1 MKAGSQ
7 CLWQWALR
15 SATILLM
22 GSALFDMSAY
32 AQQRLVRVGIFEN
45 APELHMDNGQP
56 SGILGEL
63 LSAVANTEKWTLT
76 PVACEW
82 RDCLEALQE
91 GRIDLMPDVP
101 HSVDRSDLYDFH
113 KVPSLHSWSQM
124 YQHPDERITSVLD
137 LQGKRIV
144 SLAGSVQ
151 ADYIASL
158 AGSFGIRAQLI
169 GVSDLQ
175 EGFAMVAD
183 NRADAAVANY
193 YYGELHAAKRGLVAT
208 PLMFQPTQLFYATK
222 KGRNIDLLDAIDR
235 NLTEWQG
242 DSESVY
248 FRILQ
253 RWGQATPAASVPSS
267 FWWVISSLGLLLVMA
282 LGLAALFKAQV
293 NRQTRHLKASET
305 RLNTI
310 LDSVDAHIYI
320 KDRQLKYRYGN
331 HQLCEFFGLHAPDL
345 IDRRDDEFLSGTSLS
360 QVRQNDLRVI
370 NNGERVALEEQVA
383 KPGGQGVDT
392 FFSIKIPLRDS
403 RGKVEALCGISTNI
417 TDHKVT
423 QAAAHRLAYYD
434 PLTELPNRRLLLE
447 RMGHALEAVRCGAG
461 IGAVLFVDLDN
472 FKRINDARGHV
483 LGDAVLCG
491 VAQRLKDMVRG
502 VDTVARIGGDE
513 FVILLDHFGRTQEE
527 SARIAMTIAE
537 SVRAALEQPLI
548 IDGQPYFS
556 GGSIGVTLLRPDG
569 KSTHDVLR
577 EADTAMYRAKESGR
591 NRVAFYETSM
601 QTEIEERLAL
611 EHDLSLAIGTEQ
623 LGMYAQPQYDRN
635 GDIAGAELLIR
646 WEHPTRGSIS
656 PSRFIPIAEET
667 GVILRIGDWTLQQAC
682 STLLRLEQAGQ
693 HYPLSI
699 NVSPRQFRQPDF
711 VSRVREIVLESGAP
725 VHRLIFEVT
734 EGILIEDL
742 QGAIDRM
749 AELSD
754 IGIRFSIDDFGTG
767 YSNLTYLKRLPLY
780 ELKIDKSFIHDA
792 PGDPDNTAIVK
803 LILAMAKQLSL
814 RVVAEGVET
823 QAQADFLSA
832 LECDAMQGYLF
843 ARPIPI
849 ARWLDSSHT
858 EPLAKTP

>member
-1 MKAGSQ
+1 MNAGSQ
-7 CLWQWALR
+7 CLWRWTLHNA
-15 SATILLM
+15 AILLM
-22 GSALFDMSAY
+22 GFTLGSSPAH
-32 AQQRLVRVGIFEN
+32 AQQRQVRVGIFEN
-45 APELHMDNGQP
+45 APELHMDKGQP

-63 LSAVANTEKWTLT
+63 LVAIANTEKWTLT
-76 PVACEW
+76 AVPCEW
-82 RDCLEALQE
+82 RDCLEDLRE

-101 HSVDRSDLYDFH
+101 GSVDRRELYDFH
-113 KVPSLHSWSQM
+113 KIPSLHSWSQM
-124 YQHPDERITSVLD
+124 YQGQDERITSVLD

-151 ADYIASL
+151 GDYVASL
-158 AGSFGIRAQLI
+158 ANSFGIRARLI
-169 GVSDLQ
+169 SVSDLK

-183 NRADAAVANY
+183 NQADAVAANY
-193 YYGELHAAKRGLVAT
+193 YYGELHAAESGLFAT
-208 PLMFQPTQLFYATK
+208 PLMFQPSQLFYATK
-222 KGRNIDLLDAIDR
+222 KGRNLDLLDAVDR
-235 NLTEWQG
+235 NLAEWQNNP
-242 DSESVY
+242 ESVY
-248 FRILQ
+248 FGILQ
-253 RWGQATPAASVPSS
+253 RWGQARPPAAVPSS
-267 FWWVISSLGLLLVMA
+267 FWWAISSLGLLLIVA

-293 NRQTRHLKASET
+293 HRQTRHLRASEN

-331 HQLCEFFGLHAPDL
+331 HTLCEFFGLHGPDL
-345 IDRRDDEFLSGTSLS
+345 IERRDDEFLDGGELA
-360 QVRQNDLRVI
+360 QIRQNDLRVI
-370 NNGERVALEEQVA
+370 NNGERVALEEQVS
-383 KPGGQGVDT
+383 KPGGQAAET
-392 FFSIKIPLRDS
+392 FLSIKIPLRDR
-403 RGKVEALCGISTNI
+403 RGKIEALCGISTNI
-417 TDHKVT
+417 TDHKLA

-447 RMGHALEAVRCGAG
+447 RMGHALDAVRGGAG

-483 LGDAVLCG
+483 IGDAVLCG

-513 FVILLDHFGRTQEE
+513 FVILLDHFGRSQDE

-537 SVRAALEQPLI
+537 SVRAALEHPLI
-548 IDGQPYFS
+548 IEGQPYFS

-569 KSTHDVLR
+569 KSTDDVLR

-611 EHDLSLAIGTEQ
+611 EHDLSLAIGSEQ
-623 LGMYAQPQYDRN
+623 LGMHAQAQYGLD
-635 GDIAGAELLIR
+635 GEIAGVELLIR
-646 WEHPTRGSIS
+646 WEHPERGKIS
-656 PSRFIPIAEET
+656 PSRFIPVAEET
-667 GVILRIGDWTLQQAC
+667 GVILRLGDWTLQQAC
-682 STLLRLEQAGQ
+682 DTLLRLDQSGK

-699 NVSPRQFRQPDF
+699 NVSPRQFRQHDF

-725 VHRLIFEVT
+725 AHRLIFEVT

-749 AELSD
+749 GELSD
-754 IGIRFSIDDFGTG
+754 LGIRFSIDDFGTG

-780 ELKIDKSFIHDA
+780 ELKIDKSFIHDV
-792 PGDPDNTAIVK
+792 PSDPDNSAIVR
-803 LILAMAKQLSL
+803 LILAMAKQLGL

-823 QAQADFLSA
+823 REQADFLAA
-832 LECDAMQGYLF
+832 LECDAMQGYFF
-843 ARPIPI
+843 ARPAPI
-849 ARWLDSSHT
+849 AQWLNP
-858 EPLAKTP
+858 EA

>member
-7 CLWQWALR
+7 CLWPWAFR
-15 SATILLM
+15 AATILLM
-22 GSALFDMSAY
+22 AAVLLDAPARAG
-32 AQQRLVRVGIFEN
+32 QRQVRVGVFDN
-45 APELHMDNGQP
+45 APKLYLDNGQP
-56 SGILGEL
+56 SGILGEVL
-63 LSAVANTEKWTLT
+63 RAIAETENWTLI

-82 RDCLEALQE
+82 RDCLLALQE
-91 GRIDLMPDVP
+91 GRIDLMPDVAV
-101 HSVDRSDLYDFH
+101 SVDRSELYDFH
-113 KVPSLHSWSQM
+113 KVPSLHSWSQL
-124 YQHPDERITSVLD
+124 YRHQDEHITSVLD

-144 SLAGSVQ
+144 SLEGSVQ
-151 ADYIASL
+151 AEYIAAL
-158 AGSFGIRAQLI
+158 ADSFGIRAQLI
-169 GVSDLQ
+169 SVSDLQ
-175 EGFAMVAD
+175 EGFAMVAG
-183 NRADAAVANY
+183 NRADAVATNH
-193 YYGELHAAKRGLVAT
+193 YYGELHAAKHGLVAT

-222 KGRNIDLLDAIDR
+222 RGRNSDLLDAIDR
-235 NLTEWQG
+235 NLAEWQG
-242 DSESVY
+242 DPESVY
-248 FRILQ
+248 FRVLQ
-253 RWGQATPAASVPSS
+253 RWEQAPPPASIPSS
-267 FWWVISSLGLLLVMA
+267 FWWAVASLGLLLMLA

-293 NRQTRHLKASET
+293 HRQTRHLKASET

-331 HQLCEFFGLHAPDL
+331 HQLCKFFGLHAPDL
-345 IDRRDDEFLSGTSLS
+345 IDRRDDDFISGPSLS
-360 QVRQNDLRVI
+360 EIRQNDLRVI

-383 KPGGQGVDT
+383 KPGEQSADT
-392 FFSIKIPLRDS
+392 FLSIKIPLRDNK
-403 RGKVEALCGISTNI
+403 GNIEALCGISTNI
-417 TDHKVT
+417 TDHKVA
-423 QAAAHRLAYYD
+423 QATAHQLAYYD

-447 RMGHALEAVRCGAG
+447 RLGHTLEAVHSGAG
-461 IGAVLFVDLDN
+461 IGALLFVDLDN

-513 FVILLDHFGRTQEE
+513 FVILLDHFGRSQDE

-548 IDGQPYFS
+548 INGQPYFS
-556 GGSIGVTLLRPDG
+556 GGSIGVTLLRADG

-611 EHDLSLAIGTEQ
+611 EHDLSLAIGTDQ
-623 LGMYAQPQYDRN
+623 LGMYAQAQYSRN
-635 GDIAGAELLIR
+635 GEIAGAELLIR
-646 WEHPTRGSIS
+646 WTHPTRGAIP

-682 STLLRLEQAGQ
+682 STLLRLHQTGR

-725 VHRLIFEVT
+725 AHQLIFEIT

-742 QGAIDRM
+742 QGAVDRM
-749 AELSD
+749 TELSD
-754 IGIRFSIDDFGTG
+754 LGIRFSIDDFGTG

-780 ELKIDKSFIHDA
+780 ELKIDKSFIHDV
-792 PGDPDNTAIVK
+792 PDDTDNSAIVK
-803 LILAMAKQLSL
+803 LILAMAKQLGL

-823 QAQADFLSA
+823 REQADFLAA

-843 ARPIPI
+843 SRPMPI
-849 ARWLDSSHT
+849 AAWLDS
-858 EPLAKTP
+858 PQG